1 MCTACGVPAAPGPW
15 TEAGAAS
22 AGDRLRAR
30 ARQVR
35 HLDRLLRPF
44 GLTVAESGTVPG
56 FQLGRLT
63 GEVVL
68 VPDLPSV
75 WVEAAR
81 MLGRPVDPLDAPY
94 V

>member
-1 MCTACGVPAAPGPW
+1 MCMACGTPAPSGPW

-35 HLDRLLRPF
+35 HLDRLLRQY
-44 GLTVAESGTVPG
+44 GLTVTEAGTVPG
-56 FQLGRLT
+56 FQIGRLT

-75 WVEAAR
+75 WAEAAR
-81 MLGRPVDPLDAPY
+81 MLGRPVDPLALPY

>member
-1 MCTACGVPAAPGPW
+1 MCTACGIPAAPGVW

-35 HLDRLLRPF
+35 HLDRILRRH
-44 GLTVAESGTVPG
+44 GLTVAEGGTVPG
-56 FQLGRLT
+56 FQLARLT

-68 VPDLPSV
+68 VPDLPAV
-75 WVEAAR
+75 WAEAAR
-81 MLGRPVDPLDAPY
+81 MLGRPVDPLAAPY

>member
-1 MCTACGVPAAPGPW
+1 M
-15 TEAGAAS
+15 
-22 AGDRLRAR
+22 RAR

-35 HLDRLLRPF
+35 HLDRILRPY
-44 GLTVAESGTVPG
+44 GLTVAEGGTVPG
-56 FQLGRLT
+56 FQLGRFT

-68 VPDLPSV
+68 VPDLPLI

-81 MLGRPVDPLDAPY
+81 MLGRAVDPLAAPY

>member
-1 MCTACGVPAAPGPW
+1 MT
-15 TEAGAAS
+15 

-30 ARQVR
+30 AKQVG
-35 HLDRLLRPF
+35 HLSRVLRPY
-44 GLTVAESGTVPG
+44 GLTVAEGGAVPG

-68 VPDLPSV
+68 VADLPAL
-75 WVEAAR
+75 WAEVER
-81 MLGRPVDPLDAPY
+81 MLGRPVDPLDH

>member
-1 MCTACGVPAAPGPW
+1 MCTACGIPAAPGPW

-35 HLDRLLRPF
+35 HLDRILRAH

-56 FQLGRLT
+56 FQIARLT

-68 VPDLPSV
+68 VPDLPAI
-75 WVEAAR
+75 WVQAER
-81 MLGRPVDPLDAPY
+81 MLGHPIDPLAPPY

>member
-1 MCTACGVPAAPGPW
+1 MCTACGIPAAPGPW

-30 ARQVR
+30 ARQVG
-35 HLDRLLRPF
+35 HLNRILRPL
-44 GLTVAESGTVPG
+44 GLAVADAGSVPG
-56 FQLGRLT
+56 FQLSRLT

-68 VPDLPSV
+68 VPDLPAL
-75 WVEAAR
+75 WTEAER
-81 MLGRPVDPLDAPY
+81 MLGRPVDPLAPPH

>member
-1 MCTACGVPAAPGPW
+1 MCNACGIPAAPGAW

-35 HLDRLLRPF
+35 HLDRILRHY

-56 FQLGRLT
+56 FQLARLT

-68 VPDLPSV
+68 VPDLPAV

-81 MLGRPVDPLDAPY
+81 MLGHPINPLAAPY

>member
-1 MCTACGVPAAPGPW
+1 
-15 TEAGAAS
+15 
-22 AGDRLRAR
+22 
-30 ARQVR
+30 
-35 HLDRLLRPF
+35 
-44 GLTVAESGTVPG
+44 VPG

-68 VPDLPSV
+68 VPDLPSI

-81 MLGRPVDPLDAPY
+81 MLGRAVDPLAAPY

>member
-1 MCTACGVPAAPGPW
+1 
-15 TEAGAAS
+15 
-22 AGDRLRAR
+22 
-30 ARQVR
+30 VR
-35 HLDRLLRPF
+35 HLDRLLRPL